1 MESQEKYLTKV
12 ETNVVTIIL
21 LQCARNLKIM
31 ETLTKVVKI
40 VNAIKCMWFTAG
52 TLYWGSVILIKSAS
66 FSTKKIYKRN
76 PK

>member
-1 MESQEKYLTKV
+1 MEGQEIYLTKV